1 MSNARAF
8 GEEWTT
14 LENYMGSTYD
24 VSDASD
30 SIHQTEHYRAREDI
44 LEGLRYGLLYSA
56 VLWFALI
63 VGGLLVFG
71 L

>member
-1 MSNARAF
+1 MNNATAF

-14 LENYMGSTYD
+14 LERYTGSGYE
-24 VSDASD
+24 VPDASD
-30 SIHQTEHYRAREDI
+30 AIDRAEHYHAREDI

-56 VLWFALI
+56 VLWVALI
-63 VGGLLVFG
+63 VGGLLMFG